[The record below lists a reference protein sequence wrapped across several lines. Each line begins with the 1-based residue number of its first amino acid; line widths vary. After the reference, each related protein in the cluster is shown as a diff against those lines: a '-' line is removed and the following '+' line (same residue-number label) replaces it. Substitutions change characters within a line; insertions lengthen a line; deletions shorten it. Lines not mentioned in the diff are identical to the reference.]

1 VSAAH
6 FASVVLDADSTL
18 SGIEGIDWLAAR
30 RGAEVARTVVE
41 QTDAAMRGT
50 LPLERVYG
58 ERLAVVRPSTTDV
71 DALAEAYVA
80 AVAPGARAAIREL
93 TAAGVRVVMV
103 SGGVKQALLP
113 LARHVGV
120 AQSDVHAVDL
130 RFDAAG
136 GYAGFDATSP
146 LTTSTG
152 KRDVVAAAGLATPI
166 LAVGDGRTDV
176 EMKPVVDRFMA
187 YTGFVR
193 RAAVVEVA
201 DGVLQSFEELVR
213 LVLG

>member
-1 VSAAH
+1 MSAPR

-18 SGIEGIDWLAAR
+18 SGIEGIDWLAER
-30 RGAEVARTVVE
+30 RGNDVARTIAE

-50 LPLERVYG
+50 LPLERVYS
-58 ERLAVVRPSTTDV
+58 ERLAVVQPSTADV
-71 DALAEAYVA
+71 DALADAYVA
-80 AVAPGARAAIREL
+80 AVAPGAAAAIREL
-93 TAAGVRVVMV
+93 IAAGVRVVIV

-120 AQSDVHAVDL
+120 AELDVHAVDL
-130 RFDAAG
+130 LFDAAG
-136 GYAGFDATSP
+136 AYAGFDATSP
-146 LTTSTG
+146 LTTSAG
-152 KRDVVAAAGLATPI
+152 KRDVVHAAGLPSPI

-176 EMKPVVDRFMA
+176 EMKPVVERFMA

-193 RAAVVEVA
+193 RAAVVELA
-201 DGVLQSFEELVR
+201 DGVLQSFEDLVR